1 MLELRRNEI
10 CFVSSDQTVSNL
22 LNTDLEIIGKLIK
35 EVMMEKEMHII
46 FLDIYRA
53 QREIKVP
60 SSYVY
65 HPQINQVGS

>member
-1 MLELRRNEI
+1 MLKLRRNEI
-10 CFVSSDQTVSNL
+10 YFVSPDPTVSNL
-22 LNTDLEIIGKLIK
+22 LNKDLEIIGKVIK

-46 FLDIYRA
+46 FLDICRA

-65 HPQINQVGS
+65 RRQINLVGS